1 MIDGNI
7 NTKCWFNSN
16 QEIGKEVKFTFTRPI
31 NISSIQIITTKNAGG
46 DIIDGADVQISTDG
60 KNWTTVGTLDNS
72 AI

>member
-31 NISSIQIITTKNAGG
+31 NISSIQIIQPSNAGEG
-46 DIIDGADVQISTDG
+46 Y
-60 KNWTTVGTLDNS
+60 N
-72 AI
+72 

>member
-31 NISSIQIITTKNAGG
+31 NISSIQIIQPRNAGG

-60 KNWTTVGTLDNS
+60 KIGQQ
-72 AI
+72 